1 MKIRIQGNSIRYRL
15 TRSEV
20 ITLCDKGQIS
30 EQTFFK
36 NNVFNY
42 RVQSEASTNVMKADF
57 KEGSITLYVPEAK
70 LKNWDK
76 DNRVGFSETLTLP
89 NNEALS
95 LLLEKDFVCLD
106 RREEDQSDQYPNPK
120 AIL

>member
-20 ITLCDKGQIS
+20 ITLCNKGQIS
-30 EQTFFK
+30 EQTFFM

-42 RVQSEASTNVMKADF
+42 RVQSETSTNVMKADF
-57 KEGSITLYVPEAK
+57 KEDSITLYVPEAK

-76 DNRVGFSETLTLP
+76 DNIVGFSETLTLP

-106 RREEDQSDQYPNPK
+106 RRGEDQSDQYPNPK

>member
-30 EQTFFK
+30 EQTFFM

-42 RVQSEASTNVMKADF
+42 RVQSETSTNVMKADF

-120 AIL
+120 ATL

>member
-30 EQTFFK
+30 EQTFFM

-42 RVQSEASTNVMKADF
+42 RVQSETSTNVMKADF

-76 DNRVGFSETLTLP
+76 DNIVGFSETLTLP